1 MGSEPATIGHPL
13 PQEIGDQLS
22 GVEREVVIRRNVEPA
37 EEIREPGEPFL
48 QAGTAFHKHRDVGF
62 DVDTYD
68 YDPVGVVIDHPTPSR
83 PPPRSLRVR
92 RQTAPKR
99 PRRRDI
105 PGRSE

>member
-1 MGSEPATIGHPL
+1 MPPRDPPADLVTKRQGAPVPL
-13 PQEIGDQLS
+13 D
-22 GVEREVVIRRNVEPA
+22 
-37 EEIREPGEPFL
+37 
-48 QAGTAFHKHRDVGF
+48 DVGF